1 MSDNTVISSLIT
13 SGFSIGVYVIYKII
27 KRFRINSNCNKD
39 TLNISIK
46 DLHNKLDESN
56 EIIRNVISTIN
67 HVNSEEVKINI
78 PPEQI
83 ITA

>member
-13 SGFSIGVYVIYKII
+13 SGFSIGVYILYKLI

-56 EIIRNVISTIN
+56 EIIKNVISTIN
-67 HVNSEEVKINI
+67 QVNNEEIRINI

-83 ITA
+83 ITS